1 MTCTK
6 PAGGSQ
12 ATEKGM
18 QPKRDKEAS
27 RLRGSVDGTSN
38 SPTKERRKQEFRPRY
53 LTLSLWKLRERYFAK
68 TWSDLKDVTNK
79 AQLKRG

>member
-12 ATEKGM
+12 ATKKGM
-18 QPKRDKEAS
+18 QPKGDKEVS

-38 SPTKERRKQEFRPRY
+38 SPTEERRKQEFRPRY
-53 LTLSLWKLRERYFAK
+53 LTLSLWKLHERYFAK

-79 AQLKRG
+79 AQLEGG

>member
-6 PAGGSQ
+6 PPGGSQ
-12 ATEKGM
+12 ATKKGM

-27 RLRGSVDGTSN
+27 RLGGSVDGTSN

-53 LTLSLWKLRERYFAK
+53 LTLSLWKLHERHFTK
-68 TWSDLKDVTNK
+68 TWSDLKGVANK
-79 AQLKRG
+79 AQFKRE